1 MYLEFGLLPVRYV
14 VKEKRLNFLRYILN
28 ESMTSMIRR
37 VYETLKTDSRKGDFV
52 FLVSEDISD
61 LEIDMSEGDI
71 SKMSKYDWK
80 VYVHGKV
87 RHKALQKLSEE
98 NSTKSKTKHIRYE
111 ALEMR
116 RYLYNNINTYLT
128 KTIFSVRAGTID
140 LKCFNE
146 WKYES
151 DKCVMCD
158 LVLENLDHFMSCKE
172 YGHGNLTIDWKE
184 IFLDDVVNQ
193 NKIAKEVKR
202 RLFIRK
208 TKLEKVGLPTNVAP
222 LLQDPV
228 ER

>member
-1 MYLEFGLLPVRYV
+1 MI
-14 VKEKRLNFLRYILN
+14 EKYKFMERSNIKHCKVCQKKIL
-28 ESMTSMIRR
+28 
-37 VYETLKTDSRKGDFV
+37 
-52 FLVSEDISD
+52 
-61 LEIDMSEGDI
+61 
-71 SKMSKYDWK
+71 
-80 VYVHGKV
+80 
-87 RHKALQKLSEE
+87 Q
-98 NSTKSKTKHIRYE
+98 KSKTKHIRYE

-172 YGHGNLTIDWKE
+172 YGHGKLTIEWKE
-184 IFLDDVVNQ
+184 IFLDDVNNQ

-222 LLQDPV
+222 LLQDSV
-228 ER
+228 EQ